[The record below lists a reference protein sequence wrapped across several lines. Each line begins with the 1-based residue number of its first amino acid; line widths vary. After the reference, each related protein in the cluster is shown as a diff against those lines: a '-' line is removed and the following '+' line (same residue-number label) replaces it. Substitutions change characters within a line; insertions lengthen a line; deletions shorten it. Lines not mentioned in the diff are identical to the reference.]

1 MYQRK
6 TLLHS
11 GSLVQPA
18 SHGHVHEV
26 MRALGHLPAI
36 GVIVTPLHIG
46 YNMLP
51 YFKKLLW
58 ETTGQSFPEYSF
70 LKPLE
75 GPRKRGALGILFAV
89 RPHP

>member
-1 MYQRK
+1 MA
-6 TLLHS
+6 LLS
-11 GSLVQPA
+11 PLEDGFTGTTRWA
-18 SHGHVHEV
+18 E
-26 MRALGHLPAI
+26 RALVKGRGHA
-36 GVIVTPLHIG
+36 TPLHIG